1 MHPYSAIFRHLRV
14 SKYTLASWLHW
25 LSTKDTIFGC
35 RCCVIAIRH
44 ACSRPCGR
52 GGGHFGG
59 AGECTGAQ
67 LARRSGPGL
76 HARAVVGLAAADRM
90 RDRCT
95 GVSLC
100 VRTSRAAAR
109 CCVALPCNRC
119 LAKKL
124 AGDAA
129 RKQNDAVT
137 YMHSRA
143 ITDPWLAHHLQ
154 LQANVD
160 LCTTPPVRLFRSG
173 CCCCMSV
180 LMVPTVRPINLS
192 IILHGGWCVSAMVAR
207 V

>member
-1 MHPYSAIFRHLRV
+1 MATLEGLVSAL
-14 SKYTLASWLHW
+14 
-25 LSTKDTIFGC
+25 
-35 RCCVIAIRH
+35 
-44 ACSRPCGR
+44 GR
-52 GGGHFGG
+52 
-59 AGECTGAQ
+59 
-67 LARRSGPGL
+67 S
-76 HARAVVGLAAADRM
+76 
-90 RDRCT
+90 
-95 GVSLC
+95 
-100 VRTSRAAAR
+100 SRADLALAYMRGLSWVSQPLIGCETDAQVCPCVSARLVLLRAAVW
-109 CCVALPCNRC
+109 CCHAI
-119 LAKKL
+119 AASQL

-129 RKQNDAVT
+129 QCKQNDAVT

>member
-119 LAKKL
+119 LAKNSL
-124 AGDAA
+124 GM
-129 RKQNDAVT
+129 Q
-137 YMHSRA
+137 RA
-143 ITDPWLAHHLQ
+143 SKMMQSHT
-154 LQANVD
+154 
-160 LCTTPPVRLFRSG
+160 CTHAQS
-173 CCCCMSV
+173 
-180 LMVPTVRPINLS
+180 PIRGWR
-192 IILHGGWCVSAMVAR
+192 IICSCR
-207 V
+207 RT